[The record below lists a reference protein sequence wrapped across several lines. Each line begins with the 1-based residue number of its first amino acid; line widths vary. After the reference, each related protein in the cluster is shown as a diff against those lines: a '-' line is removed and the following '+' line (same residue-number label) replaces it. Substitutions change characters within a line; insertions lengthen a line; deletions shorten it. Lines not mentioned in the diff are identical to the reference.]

1 MNRMAILL
9 MSVLTAALLG
19 CAADSESGR
28 RAGEGA
34 KYGAVGG
41 AVAGAVGALIW
52 GGNPLQGAAAG
63 AAMGAAS
70 GAATGAMSGAQAD
83 AAAKE
88 RAAKPIAGDPKLAE
102 LRQRIGDGNYSA
114 AMLLAQCQHRNAI
127 ATAQDALN
135 ATQDP
140 RLKTYAMIIQ
150 SVAAEESGDKALAA
164 SLYPKIV
171 QQDPSRGSVEKL
183 RADTLEGVIKV
194 QAARKQHGLPPVCE
208 RTG

>member
-1 MNRMAILL
+1 MKKLAVLL
-9 MSVLTAALLG
+9 VALAAG

-52 GGNPLQGAAAG
+52 GGNPVQGAAAG

-88 RAAKPIAGDPKLAE
+88 RAAKPVAGDPKLAA
-102 LRQRIGDGNYSA
+102 LRQRIGDTNYSA
-114 AMLLAQCQHRNAI
+114 LMLLAQCQHRGAI
-127 ATAQDALN
+127 ATAQEAV
-135 ATQDP
+135 ASAQDP
-140 RLKTYAMIIQ
+140 KQRTAGLAIQ
-150 SVAAEESGDKALAA
+150 ALAAEESGDKAFAA

-171 QQDPSRGSVEKL
+171 EQDPSRGSAEKL

-194 QAARKQHGLPPVCE
+194 QAARRQHGLPPTCE
-208 RTG
+208 RSG